1 MTQLRIVLADD
12 TTLFRQ
18 GVSKLLIAAGV
29 DVVAEAADSAQL
41 LEAVNVLSPD
51 VAVIDVRM
59 PPTGT
64 DEGLRAAVTI
74 RREHPSTAVLVF
86 SSFVEVAHL
95 DDLLAAGAR
104 KVGYLLKDRVLHVE
118 EFVAALEQVA
128 AGGSAMDPEVISE
141 LFSRR
146 RADDDLQQLT
156 TREREI
162 LELMAQGLSNA
173 GLAEQLFLSPKTI
186 ERHIGNIFTKLQLD
200 AREEGHRR
208 VMAVLRLLGAK

>member
-1 MTQLRIVLADD
+1 MKLRVVLADD

-18 GVSKLLIAAGV
+18 GVAKLLIAAGV
-29 DVVAEAADSAQL
+29 DVVAEAADPAQL
-41 LEAVNVLSPD
+41 LDAVAEFAPD
-51 VAVIDVRM
+51 VAVVDVRM
-59 PPTGT
+59 PPTGI

-156 TREREI
+156 AREREI

-173 GLAEQLFLSPKTI
+173 GLAEQLYLSPKTI
-186 ERHIGNIFTKLQLD
+186 ERHIGSIFSKLQLD

-208 VMAVLRLLGAK
+208 VMAVLRLLGAR